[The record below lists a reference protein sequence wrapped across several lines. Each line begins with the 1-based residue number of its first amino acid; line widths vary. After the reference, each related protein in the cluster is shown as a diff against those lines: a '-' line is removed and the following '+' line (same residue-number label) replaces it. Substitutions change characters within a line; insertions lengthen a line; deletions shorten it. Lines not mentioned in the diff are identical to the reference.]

1 MAQSGRD
8 ALQHFVQQSRE
19 RLNIILQRLQ
29 WTEAGV
35 LQSHHGDCSMLKKQE
50 ASFPPSYPDSG
61 FCIQLDEPTLRQIL
75 QTNTASPSPQS
86 YTTKQKLL
94 IYQYVLEQTP
104 CQRPVFEDDAAFAKM
119 VAVTK
124 REQFKQR
131 RYRKSKPTHNEQLH
145 QLLELQMKALTQQQQ
160 ISKESI
166 TIRHRQDQRRQRRHS
181 RSPDSSR
188 RDNRSNKKERH
199 RSKHKYKRSRSRSRS
214 RSRTRYH
221 SSRQRN
227 NQNKH

>member
-1 MAQSGRD
+1 MAESGRD

-29 WTEAGV
+29 WTEAGR
-35 LQSHHGDCSMLKKQE
+35 HHGDCSLLKKQE
-50 ASFPPSYPDSG
+50 SSFPPSYPDSG
-61 FCIQLDEPTLRQIL
+61 FSIQLDEPTVQEIL
-75 QTNTASPSPQS
+75 QTNTANPSPHS
-86 YTTKQKLL
+86 YTAKQKLL
-94 IYQYVLEQTP
+94 IYQYVVDQTP
-104 CQRPVFEDDAAFAKM
+104 CQRPVFEDYAAFAKM

-124 REQFKQR
+124 REQLKQR

-160 ISKESI
+160 ISKESM
-166 TIRHRQDQRRQRRHS
+166 TIRHRQDQSKKRRHS

-188 RDNRSNKKERH
+188 QGNEGERH
-199 RSKHKYKRSRSRSRS
+199 RSKHKHKSRSRSRSRS
-214 RSRTRYH
+214 RSTRFH

-227 NQNKH
+227 NQNKHY